1 MKIGIGY
8 CNKPEAFLSGKEVV
22 EDAIAKAGI
31 DKPNFIIA
39 FCSGQVDHNEFFKG
53 LQSAAGKKVPIIGG
67 SAIGIITNED
77 LSYEGHPAGAL
88 VVQSDML
95 QHRVAVVGN
104 LNEDEKLAGK
114 ILADKLSNET
124 EDKLLLIFYDS
135 IKKAALKTA
144 PPIMNA
150 SPPLI
155 EGIEEKLKPNIPVIG
170 AGLAGDYAFHQT
182 KQFCGSYVDS
192 QNLVGLMLT
201 GDFKPYSRIM
211 HGCTPLDGIFHTI
224 TKIKGDVIYEVDG
237 KPIVEIIDNMYRTQ
251 DWQEQHPLQL
261 LTIGVNHGKRHA
273 MFQESNYVNRLI
285 TGILPGGEGVG
296 IFEPDFEEGT
306 EIQFMWR
313 DDEEMLESTKR
324 NSAELMKQIEED
336 GRKALFGLYIDCA
349 GRAAKHSTTKTE
361 EALEVQKVF
370 NQYNTPFLGF
380 YSGVE
385 IASLL
390 GKSRGLDWTGVM
402 LVLTGR

>member
-1 MKIGIGY
+1 MKVGIGY
-8 CNKPEAFLSGKEVV
+8 CNKPEPFLSGKKVV
-22 EDAIAKAGI
+22 EDAITKSGI

-39 FCSGQVDHNEFFKG
+39 FCNGHVDHNEFFRG
-53 LQSAAGKKVPIIGG
+53 LQSVAGKKVPIIGG

-88 VVQSDML
+88 VVQSDTIR
-95 QHRVAVVGN
+95 HRVAVAGN
-104 LNEDEKLAGK
+104 FNKDEKLAGK

-144 PPIMNA
+144 PPVMNA
-150 SPPLI
+150 SPLLI
-155 EGIEEKLKPNIPVIG
+155 EGIEEKINSDIPVIG
-170 AGLAGDYAFHQT
+170 AGLIGDYAFSQT

-192 QNLVGLMLT
+192 QNLVGLMLN
-201 GDFKPYSRIM
+201 GDFEPYYKIM

-224 TKIKGDVIYEVDG
+224 TKIKGDVVYEVDG

-251 DWQEQHPLQL
+251 DWREQHPLQL
-261 LTIGVNHGKRHA
+261 LTIGVNYGKRHE

-296 IFEPDFEEGT
+296 IFEPGLEEGT

-313 DDEEMLESTKR
+313 DTEGMLESAKR
-324 NSAELMKQIEED
+324 NSAELMKQIEEY
-336 GRKALFGLYIDCA
+336 GRKAFFGLYIDCA
-349 GRAAKHSTTKTE
+349 GRAAKFSTIKTE
-361 EALEVQKVF
+361 EASEVQKIF

-385 IASLL
+385 IAPLR

-402 LVLTGR
+402 LVLAGR